1 MPRLLLTSP
10 KPLQQRVLSLGV
22 VCALGGVLHFGA
34 RSVAMAQFYPIG
46 KLGMPWGPLEKQEWL
61 AKQSIQ
67 RSYQEEVLS
76 KIQKLAGDFE
86 VVQYGALSYDTE
98 KYPLFALKTPGFGKT
113 GKPLVLVTGGVHG
126 YETSGVQG
134 ALRFLETRAKEYAAD
149 FDIMVAPCVSPWGYE
164 TVNRWNPNAVDPN
177 RSFKKDT
184 DSEEAAAVLKLVSSI
199 ELPVVLHMDLHE
211 TTDTDE
217 SEFRV
222 AKAAR
227 DGKESHE
234 PDVVPDGFYTVGD
247 TENPQA
253 EFQAAIIDAVRK
265 VTHIAPPD
273 PKGRIIGEPIC
284 QEGVINYP
292 IKTLH
297 LCSSITGAKFVSTT
311 EVYPDSP
318 KVTDALCNEAQVA
331 AVSGALEFVKQS
343 IRAETATA
351 QA

>member
-1 MPRLLLTSP
+1 M
-10 KPLQQRVLSLGV
+10 
-22 VCALGGVLHFGA
+22 
-34 RSVAMAQFYPIG
+34 
-46 KLGMPWGPLEKQEWL
+46 
-61 AKQSIQ
+61 
-67 RSYQEEVLS
+67 LS

-211 TTDTDE
+211 PRLMGRGFGFPRAGAEVIEATYG
-217 SEFRV
+217 SFFLFF
-222 AKAAR
+222 
-227 DGKESHE
+227 
-234 PDVVPDGFYTVGD
+234 DGFLFFG
-247 TENPQA
+247 
-253 EFQAAIIDAVRK
+253 
-265 VTHIAPPD
+265 
-273 PKGRIIGEPIC
+273 
-284 QEGVINYP
+284 
-292 IKTLH
+292 
-297 LCSSITGAKFVSTT
+297 FVES
-311 EVYPDSP
+311 
-318 KVTDALCNEAQVA
+318 
-331 AVSGALEFVKQS
+331 
-343 IRAETATA
+343 
-351 QA
+351 